1 MVVNNVLLSSKL
13 VELFDAQGRAGDFGR
28 AL

>member
-1 MVVNNVLLSSKL
+1 MEVSNVLVSSKL
-13 VELFDAQGRAGDFGR
+13 VELFGAQGRAGDFGR

>member
-1 MVVNNVLLSSKL
+1 MAVSNVLVSGKL
-13 VELFDAQGRAGDFGR
+13 VELFDAQGRASDFGR